1 MRASFSPA
9 SLIPQISKRTHHSTE
24 IGPIEMNY
32 LIRGKVALLLKLIIV
47 GLVSAVLLMLAQ
59 SAFAQRE
66 YVISAFLAFTLFA
79 IAFTYLTKVSV
90 PLKFFIP
97 GILLLLAFVI
107 GPILYTVTMSGFNY
121 KTGNIISKEEAIVQ
135 IKVRG
140 IEASPDG
147 IAFDVKLGKSNGE
160 KAILVSDITNKK
172 YFLSTAKNRTEV
184 NPSDVTLN
192 DIEVAI
198 AAPDF
203 TPLSDSE
210 LAGADKSYSDIRF
223 KYDGDYFIA
232 LEGLETGV
240 VSRQVLKYNATND
253 QFVNLIDG
261 SKYTDNGRGNYSLL
275 NDKTAILEPGWR
287 APIWLENYTKIIT
300 DSRVRGPLLRV
311 FVWTVAFAFLT
322 VFTTFALGLLLALA
336 LNKPIHGRRIYRS
349 ILVLPY
355 AMPSVMSILIW
366 GGMFNTEFG
375 AINTLLGTQIAW
387 FSDPNFARV
396 AVILVNL
403 WLGFPYFYLI
413 SSGSLQAIPSELQEA
428 AAIDGANPRQ
438 IFRKITLPLLLQILS
453 PLLIASFAFN
463 FNNFN
468 LIYLLTGGG
477 PRNELDG
484 QIAGAT
490 DILISYTY
498 KIAFGTGTQDLG
510 LASAISLIIFL
521 LVASISLYS
530 LRKSKVLETFA

>member
-1 MRASFSPA
+1 
-9 SLIPQISKRTHHSTE
+9 
-24 IGPIEMNY
+24 MNY
-32 LIRGKVALLLKLIIV
+32 LIRGKVALALKVIV
-47 GLVSAVLLMLAQ
+47 VSLVSAILLMLTQ

-66 YVISAFLAFTLFA
+66 YVIAGFLAITVLA
-79 IAFTYLTKVSV
+79 IALTYLTKISI

-97 GILLLLAFVI
+97 GILLLTAFVV
-107 GPILYTVTMSGFNY
+107 GPILYTVAMSGYNY

-140 IEASPDG
+140 IEASPDE
-147 IAFDVKLGKSNGE
+147 IAFDLKLGTSNSE
-160 KAILVSDITNKK
+160 PAILVSDISNLK
-172 YFLSTAKNRTEV
+172 YFISTAQSRLEV
-184 NPSDVTLN
+184 SASEVTLN
-192 DIEVAI
+192 EIGVAI
-198 AAPDF
+198 AAPNF
-203 TPLSDSE
+203 VALSESE
-210 LAGADKSYSDIRF
+210 LSVADKSYSSVRF
-223 KYDGDYFIA
+223 NYEGDYFIS

-240 VSRQVLKYNATND
+240 VSRQVLKYESAND
-253 QFVNLIDG
+253 EFVNLIDG
-261 SKYTDNGRGNYSLL
+261 TKFRDNGRGNYASID
-275 NDKTAILEPGWR
+275 DKAAILEPGWR
-287 APIWLENYTKIIT
+287 APIWFENYSKIVT
-300 DSRVRGPLLRV
+300 DPRVREPLMRV
-311 FVWTVAFAFLT
+311 FIWTVVFALLT
-322 VFTTFALGLLLALA
+322 VLTTFALGLLLALA
-336 LNKPIHGRRIYRS
+336 LNKPIRGRRIYRS

-375 AINTLLGTQIAW
+375 AINTLFGTDIAW

-477 PRNELDG
+477 PRKELDG
-484 QIAGAT
+484 EIAGAT

-498 KIAFGTGTQDLG
+498 KIAFGTSTQDLG

-530 LRKSKVLETFA
+530 LKKSKVLETFA

>member
-1 MRASFSPA
+1 M
-9 SLIPQISKRTHHSTE
+9 T
-24 IGPIEMNY
+24 Y
-32 LIRGKVALLLKLIIV
+32 LIRGKFALLLKVIVV
-47 GLVSAVLLMLAQ
+47 GLFSAVLLMLAQ
-59 SAFAQRE
+59 SAFAQHE
-66 YVISAFLAFTLFA
+66 YVISGFLALTILA
-79 IAFTYLTKVSV
+79 LALTYLTKISI
-90 PLKFFIP
+90 PLKFFVP
-97 GILLLLAFVI
+97 GILLLIAFVI

-135 IKVRG
+135 VKARA
-140 IEASPDG
+140 IEADPAGTS
-147 IAFDVKLGKSNGE
+147 FDIKLGTLSGRE
-160 KAILVSDITNKK
+160 AILVSDIANLK
-172 YFLSTAKNRTEV
+172 YFVSTVDSRTPV
-184 NPSDVTLN
+184 SANDVTLN
-192 DIEVAI
+192 EYGVAI
-198 AAPDF
+198 TAPNF
-203 TPLSDSE
+203 TVLTDAQM
-210 LAGADKSYSDIRF
+210 AGADKSYSILHF
-223 KYDGDYFIA
+223 KYEGDYFIS
-232 LEGLETGV
+232 LEGFDAGI
-240 VSRQVLKYNATND
+240 VSRQVLVYDAKSDT
-253 QFVNLIDG
+253 FKNLING
-261 SKYTDNGRGNYSLL
+261 SIYKDNGRGNYALT

-287 APIWLENYTKIIT
+287 APIWFENYTKILT
-300 DSRVRGPLLRV
+300 NPQVRGPLVRV
-311 FVWTVAFAFLT
+311 FIWTVAFALLT
-322 VFTTFALGLLLALA
+322 VLTTFALGLLLALA
-336 LNKPIHGRRIYRS
+336 LNKPIRGRRIYRS

-375 AINTLLGTQIAW
+375 AINTLLGTHIAW

-413 SSGSLQAIPSELQEA
+413 SSGSLQAIPSELLEA

-453 PLLIASFAFN
+453 PLLIASFAYN

-521 LVASISLYS
+521 LVASISLYG

>member
-1 MRASFSPA
+1 
-9 SLIPQISKRTHHSTE
+9 
-24 IGPIEMNY
+24 
-32 LIRGKVALLLKLIIV
+32 VA
-47 GLVSAVLLMLAQ
+47 
-59 SAFAQRE
+59 
-66 YVISAFLAFTLFA
+66 
-79 IAFTYLTKVSV
+79 
-90 PLKFFIP
+90 
-97 GILLLLAFVI
+97 
-107 GPILYTVTMSGFNY
+107 VT
-121 KTGNIISKEEAIVQ
+121 
-135 IKVRG
+135 
-140 IEASPDG
+140 
-147 IAFDVKLGKSNGE
+147 
-160 KAILVSDITNKK
+160 
-172 YFLSTAKNRTEV
+172 
-184 NPSDVTLN
+184 
-192 DIEVAI
+192 
-198 AAPDF
+198 APNF
-203 TPLSDSE
+203 TPLTESE
-210 LAGADKSYSDIRF
+210 FATADKLFTGTRF
-223 KYDGDYFIA
+223 AFDNQYFIA
-232 LEGLETGV
+232 HEGFEAGV
-240 VSRQVLKYNATND
+240 VSQQVLQFVPETD
-253 QFVNLIDG
+253 QFKNLVTGAI
-261 SKYTDNGRGNYSLL
+261 YTDNGRGNYALAD
-275 NDKTAILEPGWR
+275 DKSAILEPGWR
-287 APIWLENYTKIIT
+287 APIWFENYTKIIT
-300 DSRVRGPLLRV
+300 DPRVREPLVRV
-311 FVWTVAFAFLT
+311 FIWTVAFALLT
-322 VFTTFALGLLLALA
+322 VLTTFALGLLLAIA
-336 LNKPIHGRRIYRS
+336 LNKPIRGRRIYRS

-375 AINTLLGTQIAW
+375 AINTLLGTNIAW

-413 SSGSLQAIPSELQEA
+413 CSGSLQAIPSELTEA

-453 PLLIASFAFN
+453 PLLIASFAYN

-510 LASAISLIIFL
+510 LASAISLIIFV

>member
-1 MRASFSPA
+1 
-9 SLIPQISKRTHHSTE
+9 
-24 IGPIEMNY
+24 MNY
-32 LIRGKVALLLKLIIV
+32 LIRGKVALFLKVIIV
-47 GLVSAVLLMLAQ
+47 SLVSAVLLMLTQ
-59 SAFAQRE
+59 SAFAQHE
-66 YVISAFLAFTLFA
+66 YVIAAFLAITVLA
-79 IAFTYLTKVSV
+79 IALTYLTKISV

-97 GILLLLAFVI
+97 GILLLTAFVV
-107 GPILYTVTMSGFNY
+107 GPILFTVTMSGFNY

-140 IEASPDG
+140 VEASPDG
-147 IAFDVKLGKSNGE
+147 IAFDVKLGKSNGQQ
-160 KAILVSDITNKK
+160 AVLVSDITNLK
-172 YFLSTAKNRTEV
+172 YFVSTESTRTAV
-184 NPSDVTLN
+184 NASDVTLN
-192 DIEVAI
+192 DIGVAV
-198 AAPDF
+198 AAPNFVALTDAE
-203 TPLSDSE
+203 LS
-210 LAGADKSYSDIRF
+210 GADKSYSDLHF

-240 VSRQVLKYNATND
+240 VSRQILRYEASKDEFINLVDGTKY
-253 QFVNLIDG
+253 V
-261 SKYTDNGRGNYSLL
+261 DNGRGNYALP
-275 NDKTAILEPGWR
+275 NDKKAILEPGWR
-287 APIWLENYTKIIT
+287 APIWFENYTKIIT
-300 DSRVRGPLLRV
+300 DPRVRGPLVRV
-311 FVWTVAFAFLT
+311 FIWTVVFAFLT
-322 VFTTFALGLLLALA
+322 VLTTFALGLLLALA
-336 LNKPIHGRRIYRS
+336 LNKPIRGRRIYRS

-375 AINTLLGTQIAW
+375 AINTLFGTHIAW

-530 LRKSKVLETFA
+530 LKKSKVLETFA

>member
-1 MRASFSPA
+1 MS
-9 SLIPQISKRTHHSTE
+9 
-24 IGPIEMNY
+24 Y
-32 LIRGKVALLLKLIIV
+32 LIRGKIALFIKVIVVTLFASVLLL
-47 GLVSAVLLMLAQ
+47 LAQ
-59 SAFAQRE
+59 SAFAQKE
-66 YVISAFLAFTLFA
+66 YVIATFLL
-79 IAFTYLTKVSV
+79 IAVLLLGLTYLTKISV

-97 GILLLLAFVI
+97 GILLLTAFVV
-107 GPILYTVTMSGFNY
+107 GPILYTVAMSGFNY

-135 IKVRG
+135 IEVRG
-140 IEASPDG
+140 IEPAPSG
-147 IAFDVKLGKSNGE
+147 LTFDIKLGTVEGKP
-160 KAILVSDITNKK
+160 AILASDINTPE
-172 YFLSTAKNRTEV
+172 YFISTLEERIPLVA
-184 NPSDVTLN
+184 SSLTLN
-192 DIEVAI
+192 EYGVAVE
-198 AAPDF
+198 APNF
-203 TPLSDSE
+203 TPLTDSE
-210 LAGADKSYSDIRF
+210 FSTADKLFTGTRF
-223 KYDGDYFIA
+223 TFDDQYFIA
-232 LEGLETGV
+232 LEGFEAGV
-240 VSRQVLKYNATND
+240 VSQQILE
-253 QFVNLIDG
+253 FVPEADHFKNLVTGAI
-261 SKYTDNGRGNYSLL
+261 YTDNGRGNYALAD
-275 NDKTAILEPGWR
+275 DKSAILEPGWR
-287 APIWLENYTKIIT
+287 APIWFENYSNIVT
-300 DSRVRGPLLRV
+300 DSRVRGPLIRV
-311 FVWTVAFAFLT
+311 FIWTVVFALLT
-322 VFTTFALGLLLALA
+322 VLTTFALGLLLALA
-336 LNKPIHGRRIYRS
+336 LNKPIRGRRIYRS

-375 AINTLLGTQIAW
+375 AINTLLGTNIAW

-413 SSGSLQAIPSELQEA
+413 SSGSLQAIPSELMEA

-453 PLLIASFAFN
+453 PLLIASFAYN

-484 QIAGAT
+484 EIAGAT